1 MASPQLQQALGM
13 FKEMGAKMAEAK
25 DINAMR
31 AIMIEAQAPAGVTC
45 TPVEAGAYP
54 PNGALPMAL
63 TKIRLSCMSTVV
75 DM

>member
-1 MASPQLQQALGM
+1 MASPQLQQTLDM

-45 TPVEAGAYP
+45 TPVEACGVFAE
-54 PNGALPMAL
+54 
-63 TKIRLSCMSTVV
+63 
-75 DM
+75 